1 MVGGRAPELVSL
13 REDHLTPTCEPLA
26 TGQHR
31 SARGGVGG
39 QVPMADREFS
49 AQPKLQ
55 IVRNV
60 EDGEKPV
67 SQICREHSLS
77 DLLVRRW
84 AEQYRERGVD
94 LS

>member
-1 MVGGRAPELVSL
+1 
-13 REDHLTPTCEPLA
+13 
-26 TGQHR
+26 
-31 SARGGVGG
+31 
-39 QVPMADREFS
+39 MADREFS